1 MAGPPVILFL
11 ANQQE
16 AKNTFRAKLATYFL
30 TLNVITMITYF
41 ASGLMT
47 TKVLKLAA
55 AGSIPLVLG
64 VFMGVK
70 LADKVSEAVFGK
82 MVLVIIL
89 ATGLLGFC
97 AQVV

>member
-1 MAGPPVILFL
+1 
-11 ANQQE
+11 
-16 AKNTFRAKLATYFL
+16 
-30 TLNVITMITYF
+30 
-41 ASGLMT
+41 
-47 TKVLKLAA
+47 
-55 AGSIPLVLG
+55 
-64 VFMGVK
+64 MGVK